1 MHMSSARPGTLQ
13 LKVPHNFG
21 VSLCRHVEEDGHGFL
36 HGVKSWLGRR
46 KDELDEAAA
55 IGRKEQ
61 DYVADKAKAKAHH
74 YTK

>member
-1 MHMSSARPGTLQ
+1 M
-13 LKVPHNFG
+13 
-21 VSLCRHVEEDGHGFL
+21 SLCRHVEEDGHGFL